1 MKIFTGH
8 SSKFNQEGFV
18 MQKKQ
23 WLPFFRNGFVSG
35 IYEESRFSFKT
46 AFTIIELLVI
56 IAIIAILVSLLLPA
70 MGKARG
76 KAYEISCLSNVRQ
89 LGIKLAAYVDSQKE
103 YLPPRYDSPTLS
115 IEDPKEMWY
124 GILDIQKKIL
134 LGCGAATPNSG
145 ARVLRGMVHYG
156 MSEFSTR
163 GEHKRAPKLAEIITP
178 QNMIA
183 FSDSSHVEDYNP
195 WIVLP
200 EAGNRTPADQKPW
213 VVSNPAYGSYT
224 RFRHGN
230 KNEIIRFATSTSK
243 QTNPKKSQSSASFAF
258 IDGHAEMLS
267 PYEAYQPA
275 GNSNWTAWHQGQARL
290 YWKHWNNR
298 MPVQ

>member
-35 IYEESRFSFKT
+35 FYEESRFPFKT

-89 LGIKLAAYVDSQKE
+89 LGIKLATYVDSQKE
-103 YLPPRYDSPTLS
+103 YLPPRYNSHGAS
-115 IEDPKEMWY
+115 IKEPEEMWY
-124 GILDIQKKIL
+124 GILDIPEKIL
-134 LGCGAATPNSG
+134 LGCGTATPKSNVT
-145 ARVLRGMVHYG
+145 VLRSMVHYG
-156 MSEFSTR
+156 MSDFSAR
-163 GEHKRAPKLAEIITP
+163 GEARRSPKLAGIVTP
-178 QNMIA
+178 QNIIA
-183 FSDSSHVEDYNP
+183 FSDSSHSEDYNLWINLPAAGTKTPGSQSP
-195 WIVLP
+195 WFI
-200 EAGNRTPADQKPW
+200 
-213 VVSNPAYGSYT
+213 SNPSSGNFS

-230 KNEIIRFATSTSK
+230 KNEIINFTTSTSK
-243 QTNPKKSQSSASFAF
+243 LTNPKKSQSRASFSF

-275 GNSNWTAWHQGQARL
+275 DNSNWTAWDQGQAQL
-290 YWKHWNNR
+290 YWKHWINK
-298 MPVQ
+298 MQAP

>member
-1 MKIFTGH
+1 M
-8 SSKFNQEGFV
+8 
-18 MQKKQ
+18 
-23 WLPFFRNGFVSG
+23 
-35 IYEESRFSFKT
+35 
-46 AFTIIELLVI
+46 VI
-56 IAIIAILVSLLLPA
+56 VVIAIIAILAAMLLPVLN
-70 MGKARG
+70 KARG
-76 KAYEISCLSNVRQ
+76 KAHEISCLSNVRQ

-103 YLPPRYDSPTLS
+103 YLPPRYDSPGLS

-145 ARVLRGMVHYG
+145 AIVLRGMVHYG

-163 GEHKRAPKLAEIITP
+163 GEHRRAPKLAEIITP

>member
-1 MKIFTGH
+1 MMNVKKKTGH
-8 SSKFNQEGFV
+8 GSWRGTA
-18 MQKKQ
+18 
-23 WLPFFRNGFVSG
+23 
-35 IYEESRFSFKT
+35 RFT
-46 AFTIIELLVI
+46 LIELLVV
-56 IAIIAILVSLLLPA
+56 IAIIAILAAMLLPVLN
-70 MGKARG
+70 KARG
-76 KAYEISCLSNVRQ
+76 KAHEISCLSNVRQ

-103 YLPPRYDSPTLS
+103 YLPPRYDSPGLS

-124 GILDIQKKIL
+124 GILDIQEKIL

-145 ARVLRGMVHYG
+145 AIVLRGMVHYG

-163 GEHKRAPKLAEIITP
+163 GEHRRAPKLAEIITP

-200 EAGNRTPADQKPW
+200 EAGNRTPADQRPW

>member
-1 MKIFTGH
+1 MRKDGRFLNYGKSFAAGIRMIHG
-8 SSKFNQEGFV
+8 
-18 MQKKQ
+18 
-23 WLPFFRNGFVSG
+23 FFRGA
-35 IYEESRFSFKT
+35 
-46 AFTIIELLVI
+46 AFTLIELLVV
-56 IAIIAILVSLLLPA
+56 IAIIAILAAMLLPVLN
-70 MGKARG
+70 KARG
-76 KAYEISCLSNVRQ
+76 KAHEISCLSNVRQ

-103 YLPPRYDSPTLS
+103 YLPPRYDSPGLS

-145 ARVLRGMVHYG
+145 ATVLRGMVHYG

-163 GEHKRAPKLAEIITP
+163 GEHRRAPKLAEIITP

-200 EAGNRTPADQKPW
+200 EAGNRTPADQRPW

>member
-1 MKIFTGH
+1 MRKDGRFLNYGKSFAAGIRMIHG
-8 SSKFNQEGFV
+8 
-18 MQKKQ
+18 
-23 WLPFFRNGFVSG
+23 FFRGA
-35 IYEESRFSFKT
+35 
-46 AFTIIELLVI
+46 AFALIELLVV
-56 IAIIAILVSLLLPA
+56 IAIIAILAAMLLPVLN
-70 MGKARG
+70 KARG
-76 KAYEISCLSNVRQ
+76 KAHEISCLSNVRQ

-103 YLPPRYDSPTLS
+103 YLPPRYDSPGLS

-145 ARVLRGMVHYG
+145 ATVLRGMVHYG

-163 GEHKRAPKLAEIITP
+163 GEHRRAPKLAEIITP

-200 EAGNRTPADQKPW
+200 EAGNRTPADQRPW